1 MRGSP
6 PCAVTLRRFGA
17 WRCAVAVVAA
27 AALASLVAWVLLAPP
42 GRLAG
47 VRVAIA
53 LAGAA
58 TFALALSLLRVAAG
72 TLRWDGSA
80 WTFADSARPQAAPIA
95 GELEVAIDLG
105 SFLLLRFT
113 PHDAPGRRAVRWL
126 PAARR
131 GLERE
136 WHAFRCALYSPRPA
150 AGPSGAAGATPS

>member
-6 PCAVTLRRFGA
+6 SCAVTLRRFAA

-27 AALASLVAWVLLAPP
+27 AALASLLAWVLLAPP

-53 LAGAA
+53 LAGVA
-58 TFALALSLLRVAAG
+58 TLGLALSLLRVAAG
-72 TLRWDGSA
+72 TRRWDGSG
-80 WTFADSARPQAAPIA
+80 WTFADAARPQAAPTA
-95 GELEVAIDLG
+95 GGLEVAIDLG
-105 SFLLLRFT
+105 TFLLLRFR
-113 PHDAPGRRAVRWL
+113 PHDATGRRSVRWL
-126 PAARR
+126 PVERR

-150 AGPSGAAGATPS
+150 ASPSGAAGVTPS